1 MNNSNQ
7 FDIDRMRTEIAVLQ
21 EDIDAKNPGYAKFKI
36 PVIHSDTT
44 IAHITTSN
52 TNIRNKNSGNIK
64 QSSVNIKDTITL
76 RVPEEYT
83 YFWPTEIV
91 PAGTRFIVTFVGGNV
106 NDIRIIG
113 RYDYE

>member
-7 FDIDRMRTEIAVLQ
+7 FDMDRMRTEIAILQ
-21 EDIDAKNPGYAKFKI
+21 EDIDAKHPGIAKFKI
-36 PVIHSDTT
+36 PVIMSNDN
-44 IAHITTSN
+44 IAHITTNNYNISN
-52 TNIRNKNSGNIK
+52 KKTGNIK
-64 QSSVNIKDTITL
+64 SSAININNYIAL
-76 RVPEEYT
+76 RVPEEFT
-83 YFWPTEIV
+83 YFWPTEKV